1 MIIKSCV
8 GSVMLN
14 TRPNPPPL
22 QFIILSEERSLDYF
36 VRPYVHSS
44 DMQFSSLSAYRSLE
58 HFCFIPKITSVTTTT
73 GWVFYLFTGYCEIV
87 SMKFKPETFLSAL
100 HLFHGTRPLLTRH
113 NLRFLFWLHYNYSL
127 FKLVY
132 ACMYILA

>member
-22 QFIILSEERSLDYF
+22 QFIILSEERSLDYC
-36 VRPYVHSS
+36 VRPYVHPS
-44 DMQFSSLSAYRSLE
+44 DMEFSSLSAYRSLV

-73 GWVFYLFTGYCEIV
+73 GWVLRYVFMGYCEIV
-87 SMKFKPETFLSAL
+87 RMKFIPDTFLYAL

-113 NLRFLFWLHYNYSL
+113 NLRFLF
-127 FKLVY
+127 
-132 ACMYILA
+132 

>member
-22 QFIILSEERSLDYF
+22 QFIILSEVRCLDYF
-36 VRPYVHSS
+36 VRPYVYPS

-73 GWVFYLFTGYCEIV
+73 GWVLYRFMGYCEIV
-87 SMKFKPETFLSAL
+87 SMKFIPDTFLYAL
-100 HLFHGTRPLLTRH
+100 QLFHGTRPLLTRH
-113 NLRFLFWLHYNYSL
+113 H
-127 FKLVY
+127 
-132 ACMYILA
+132 